1 VLPYEVFPH
10 SYHLTASSARTNM
23 TLLSEVVHF
32 SSGREPSWFLRAA
45 CQVLLSRR
53 EWLITHTHILYI
65 TLFRMIIN

>member
-1 VLPYEVFPH
+1 
-10 SYHLTASSARTNM
+10 M

-65 TLFRMIIN
+65 THFRMIIN